1 MDLLASTWMT
11 RSLGE
16 AVASVALEEDHSV
29 LVGGWNGTLKRW
41 DEKGDLLWSAQLND
55 RINDLAVHPECVIA
69 TAGLHLV
76 CIEKNTGEVR
86 WSHAL
91 EGSADS
97 AVIHDEVVHA
107 VSSVYDIEHNDFI
120 ESAVWAFDLN
130 GDEKWVT
137 RMDERPWTM
146 LTHDASLWIGL
157 GRPKC
162 GFATVGENGL
172 LTHVDG
178 PVDSPITCGS
188 AGKTNLFFGHADGTV
203 SDHASNIVLTRPSGI
218 ESLASLENG
227 IVVADEDGDACAF
240 DAKGRQRWCLKGAP
254 IETHCVG
261 FESNGAKTHWIARW
275 SGSAGSLEAVNAESG
290 DILAASPQMHVR
302 FMHSNDQRLIVGCE
316 NGDVHVWERGVFDR
330 RLSSNSQEDEG
341 PKDARKSALQD
352 KLRKLRER

>member
-1 MDLLASTWMT
+1 MDLLACTWMT

-16 AVASVALEEDHSV
+16 AVASVALEEDDSV

-55 RINDLAVHPECVIA
+55 RINDLALGEDCIIA

-76 CIEKNTGEVR
+76 CLERSTGDVR

-97 AVIHDEVVHA
+97 TLLFQDIVYA

-130 GDEKWVT
+130 GDQLWVN

-146 LTHDASLWIGL
+146 LAHQDSVWLGL

-162 GFATVGENGL
+162 GFATLGA
-172 LTHVDG
+172 DG
-178 PVDSPITCGS
+178 ALEHQKEAADSPVTSGS
-188 AGKTNLFFGHADGTV
+188 ACEQRLLFGHANGTV
-203 SDHASNIVLTRPSGI
+203 SNRSSEVLLVREHGI
-218 ESLASLENG
+218 ESLDCFEHGWAL
-227 IVVADEDGDACAF
+227 ADESGSVCLF
-240 DAKGRQRWCLKGAP
+240 DEQGNERWCLEGDAVEAHMKG
-254 IETHCVG
+254 
-261 FESNGAKTHWIARW
+261 FDSNGKATHWIARW
-275 SGSAGSLEAVNAESG
+275 SGVSGYLVAVDGHTGAE
-290 DILAASPQMHVR
+290 LASSSDLHPR
-302 FMHSNDQRLIVGCE
+302 FIDAKEHRVLVGCE

-330 RLSSNSQEDEG
+330 RFGQKDEST
-341 PKDARKSALQD
+341 PIQKDARRTALQD
-352 KLRKLRER
+352 KLRKLRDR